1 MESNPSPDTC
11 TWPAVRATT
20 GVPPSAGGN
29 CAMACPCRTC
39 CRCLTSSWLAG
50 GEGIV
55 VEKGMRRDDAYSAHA
70 AALVLLNLHPAI
82 AFADLGPVFGR
93 ARLEQ
98 LDHAR
103 KTCPDI
109 PLRARNAAGVEDAHA
124 ELR

>member
-1 MESNPSPDTC
+1 
-11 TWPAVRATT
+11 
-20 GVPPSAGGN
+20 
-29 CAMACPCRTC
+29 
-39 CRCLTSSWLAG
+39 
-50 GEGIV
+50 
-55 VEKGMRRDDAYSAHA
+55 MRRDDAYSAHA

-109 PLRARNAAGVEDAHA
+109 ALRARNAAGVEDAHA
-124 ELR
+124 ELRARLAD